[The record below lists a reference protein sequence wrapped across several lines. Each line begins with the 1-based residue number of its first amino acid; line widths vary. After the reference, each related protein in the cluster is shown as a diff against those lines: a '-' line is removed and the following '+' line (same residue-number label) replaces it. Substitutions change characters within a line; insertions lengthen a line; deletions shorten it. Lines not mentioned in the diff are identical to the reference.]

1 MADFSASPAPESSRE
16 PWPSREPCLSREPW
30 LSIVGIGEDGRAGL
44 SPAASAA
51 LDAAHVVYGGRR
63 HLALAAP
70 LSGEARPW
78 PSPFAGAYD
87 AILARRGEPTC
98 ILATGDPFHF
108 GIGAEIA
115 RLVPPGEIRAF
126 PQPSAFS
133 LACARLGWPL
143 AECACLT
150 LHGRALT
157 RILPH
162 LQPGTRLLVL
172 SWDETTPGRV
182 AALMAERGLGASRLA
197 VLEAMGG
204 PRERIRS
211 ATAEGFGLD
220 GIDPLNTLSI
230 EVLAASDARVLP
242 LAPGLDDALFEND
255 GQLTK
260 AEIRAVTLAALRPR
274 LGERL
279 WDIGGGAGSVA
290 IEWMLRHPAM
300 RAVAVE
306 IRPDRAARIRRNAE
320 ALGVPDLAVVEGA
333 APAALDGLPAPDAV
347 FVGGGVSEPG
357 LLARAAACLPA
368 GGRLVANAVTLEG
381 EAALLAAFA
390 DRGGALRRLSV
401 ARADPVGGMH
411 GWRAAMPVT
420 QWIWTKP

>member
-1 MADFSASPAPESSRE
+1 MSSP
-16 PWPSREPCLSREPW
+16 EPW
-30 LSIVGIGEDGRAGL
+30 LTLVGIGEDGRAGL

-51 LDAAHVVYGGRR
+51 LDAAGVVYGGER
-63 HLALAAP
+63 HIALAAP
-70 LSGEARPW
+70 LTAEARPW

-87 AILARRGEPTC
+87 EILARRGEPTC
-98 ILATGDPFHF
+98 ILATGDPFHY

-115 RLVPPGEIRAF
+115 RLVPPAEIRTF

-162 LQPGTRLLVL
+162 LQPGSRLLVL
-172 SWDETTPGRV
+172 SWDGTTPGLV
-182 AALMAERGLGASRLA
+182 AALMAERGLGASRLT

-204 PRERIRS
+204 PRERIR
-211 ATAEGFGLD
+211 AAAAAGFDLD
-220 GIDPLNTLSI
+220 GIDPLNTLAV
-230 EVLAASDARVLP
+230 EVSAEPDARVLP
-242 LAPGLDDALFEND
+242 LAPGLDDAAFESD

-306 IRPDRAARIRRNAE
+306 ARPDRAARIRRNAE
-320 ALGVPDLAVVEGA
+320 SLGVPDLAVVEGA
-333 APAALDGLPAPDAV
+333 APAALAGLPPPDAV

-357 LLARAAACLPA
+357 LLARAAEALPS

-381 EAALLAAFA
+381 EAALLGAFSET
-390 DRGGALRRLSV
+390 GGALRRLSV

-420 QWIWTKP
+420 QWVWTRP